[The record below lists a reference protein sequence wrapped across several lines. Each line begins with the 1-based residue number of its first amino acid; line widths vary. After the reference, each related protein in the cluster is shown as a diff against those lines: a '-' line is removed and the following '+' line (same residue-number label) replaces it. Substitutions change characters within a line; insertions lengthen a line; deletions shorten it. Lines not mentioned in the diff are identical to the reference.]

1 MNKGGAFSD
10 IELDAAALDAMFSP
24 GGEQNFDGGRNS
36 C

>member
-10 IELDAAALDAMFSP
+10 IELDAAALDAMFSQ
-24 GGEQNFDGGRNS
+24 GGQQAQTQRGG